1 MLVTITILI
10 FGFFKTFKMFRL
22 SERERISLLM
32 MRGWGDQQRSYT
44 NVVNLFN
51 ATFRNGD
58 GVTPLSKSTVS
69 KTLRRFEETGSIKN
83 RPVTGRPQAA
93 TNEEKSLDVLLSF
106 VENPHE
112 SSRSVALQ
120 QDIDQKSVLKILKV
134 NKFHPYKMKLVQ
146 ELNEDDP
153 DRRIE
158 FCETMM
164 EMITQNPIF
173 LQNIVFSD
181 EATFQLNGEVN
192 RHNFRYWSDT
202 NPHWIKESHTQ
213 YPQKLNVWAGMVGDT
228 IIGPFFIEGN
238 LNAVSYEQLLR
249 NQIVPAIQAL
259 KGDDFENIWFQQDGA
274 PAHYGV
280 NVRQYLNETFFER
293 WIGRRGTVEWA
304 PRSPD
309 LTPLDYFLWGYLKDR
324 VYRNNPQNLEELSRR
339 IVQEINAIPRQMI
352 RNAIESFYNRIGY
365 CQEAN
370 GEQFEHLL

>member
-1 MLVTITILI
+1 
-10 FGFFKTFKMFRL
+10 MFRL